1 MEWKDLLI
9 ETYGSAFGVLNRAL
23 QGLTQEDL
31 NWQPRHD
38 CNSIGWTTWHLT
50 RALDGLM
57 SSIMG
62 EEELWIKDGW
72 HSKFNRPPDVTDV
85 GYGHSPEQVAL
96 FECPDGDTLL
106 NYHQAVLER
115 SKTYLATLTNSDLSR
130 MVNDSWSQLFPT
142 IASRIKVTLDELLQ
156 HAGQVAYIRGL
167 RYGKG
172 WQEF

>member
-9 ETYGSAFGVLNRAL
+9 ESYGSSLRVLERAL

-31 NWQPRHD
+31 NWQPRPD

-62 EEELWIKDGW
+62 EEQLWIKDRW
-72 HSKFNRPPDVTDV
+72 HSKFNRPPDATDH
-85 GYGHSPEQVAL
+85 GYGHDPEQVAL
-96 FECPDGDTLL
+96 FKCPDIDTLL

-115 SKTYLATLTNSDLSR
+115 SKNYLVTLSSSDLGQK
-130 MVNDSWSQLFPT
+130 VDDSLSQLFPT
-142 IASRIKVTLDELLQ
+142 VGSRIIVTLDELLQ
-156 HAGQVAYIRGL
+156 HAGQVGYIRGL
-167 RYGKG
+167 IHGKG